1 MALEY
6 TNKNNV
12 SLALAVFL
20 MYDNYEYDERPNSIS
35 ATGLIK
41 PLRQLVLSKQNPALL
56 KTVDI
61 ADLVATRMGSAIH
74 KGCEDA
80 WTDPE
85 NVKNA
90 LKVLGASEDAVN
102 SIKIN
107 PAFVKHGETPVYV
120 EQRAEKEVPGVS
132 DAFDMPFIISGKYD
146 LVLDGTLN
154 DYKSTSVWTYIFDSN
169 ADSYVKQGSI
179 YKWLSP
185 DKITSDYVNIN
196 YIFTDWSAAK
206 ARMDTKSYPQIKT
219 ITKKYPLWSIEE
231 TENWIMNKIEAYKTL
246 ANTSQE
252 GLPEC
257 NDEELWAT
265 EETFKYYKNP
275 NKLDRSTKNF
285 KTMDEA
291 LIRQAND
298 GNVGTIKTVPGEVK
312 ACRYCPVI
320 GICTQAE
327 TMLAEGR
334 LTL

>member
-35 ATGLIK
+35 ATGLIR

-90 LKVLGASEDAVN
+90 LKVLGASEDAIDN
-102 SIKIN
+102 IKIN
-107 PAFVKHGETPVYV
+107 PPYIKPGETPVYV
-120 EQRAEKEVPGVS
+120 EQRAEKEIL
-132 DAFDMPFIISGKYD
+132 DFIISGKYD

-169 ADSYVKQGSI
+169 ADSYTKQGSI
-179 YKWLSP
+179 YKWLNP
-185 DKITSDYVNIN
+185 DKITSDHMNIN

-219 ITKKYPLWSIEE
+219 LTKQYPLWSTEE
-231 TENWIMNKIEAYKTL
+231 TENWIMNKIEAYKAL
-246 ANTSQE
+246 ATTPQE
-252 GLPEC
+252 GLPQC
-257 NDEELWAT
+257 TDEELWAT

-285 KTMDEA
+285 KSMHEA
-291 LIRQAND
+291 LIRKSAD
-298 GNVGTIKTVPGEVK
+298 GDVGIIKTVPGEVK
-312 ACRYCPVI
+312 ACRYCPVV

>member
-20 MYDNYEYDERPNSIS
+20 MYDNYEYDERPDSIS

-61 ADLVATRMGSAIH
+61 ADLVSTRMGSAIH

-80 WTDPE
+80 WTDYN
-85 NVKNA
+85 NVSNA
-90 LKVLGASEDAVN
+90 LRVLGASEDGI
-102 SIKIN
+102 SRIKIN
-107 PAFVKHGETPVYV
+107 PETVPAGVTPVYV
-120 EQRAEKEVPGVS
+120 EQRIEKEI
-132 DAFDMPFIISGKYD
+132 DDFIISGKYD

-154 DYKSTSVWTYIFDSN
+154 DYKSTSVWSYIYDSN
-169 ADSYVKQGSI
+169 ADSYIKQGSI

-185 DKITSDYVNIN
+185 DKITDSYMNIN

-206 ARMDTKSYPQIKT
+206 ARMDTKSYPQQRVLA
-219 ITKKYPLWSIEE
+219 KKYSLWSREE
-231 TENWIMNKIEAYKTL
+231 TQNWIQNKLAQYKL
-246 ANTSQE
+246 HSNTPQE
-252 GLPEC
+252 GLLEC
-257 NDEELWAT
+257 TDEELWAT

-285 KTMDEA
+285 KTMNEA
-291 LIRQAND
+291 LARKSAD
-298 GNVGTIKTVPGEVK
+298 GNVGIIKTVPGEVK
-312 ACRYCPVI
+312 ACRYCPVV

-334 LTL
+334 LVL